1 LTRIRTRPLEP
12 DDIPV
17 LNAAFCRFVA
27 TKRWKS
33 DRTDEQLR
41 CIVQDAPGGPA
52 ASWIVEA
59 CDGSDWKIVGHHGMC
74 PVRFTYGGQD
84 WLCAKVF
91 NTFVL
96 PEYRDSFL
104 FVRFE
109 MECLREADKRFEA
122 NFCTGNPL
130 LRWRKTAG
138 YQGSMHSSVLLF
150 SLQPHHFVCR
160 TLIER
165 VHRRVPSF
173 TGRLKRWLGYLPV
186 LPIRRR
192 STLALTALSSEQ
204 AVDSEFFR
212 TYGDQARLDPGF
224 NLRRDVADLAWRFW
238 RRPGFNGVTLTYT
251 WPNGTRAYAIV
262 DTPNPLFFTLVDIS
276 ISPRTAEHFALF
288 LNAVLDWCAAHR
300 ALGIHFLTCYQ
311 AWPEPLRQVL
321 DQCLQ
326 SGPWRNRVNHNPHMM
341 LRRLAPLGAQ
351 RISALPEWELS
362 YLVIAE
368 ATFSQPV

>member
-91 NTFVL
+91 NTFV
-96 PEYRDSFL
+96 
-104 FVRFE
+104 
-109 MECLREADKRFEA
+109 LREADKRFEA